1 MASNPFAVQYSS
13 GVDHLYCMFYY
24 IRKSVRFLCV
34 CYQEMKILIKYKR
47 HLIVIKLTIFDKE
60 IKLLLE
66 VFNWGH
72 RIFFWTGWVVLL
84 SFFAAPTA
92 IQRESKVVQK
102 NVMLKEIRDSFSQ
115 ETERLTNQEKKR
127 AKLLE
132 QTNEQKEKQTS
143 GKTLSNDDELLLK
156 RARLVSNS

>member
-1 MASNPFAVQYSS
+1 M
-13 GVDHLYCMFYY
+13 
-24 IRKSVRFLCV
+24 
-34 CYQEMKILIKYKR
+34 
-47 HLIVIKLTIFDKE
+47 
-60 IKLLLE
+60 
-66 VFNWGH
+66 
-72 RIFFWTGWVVLL
+72 
-84 SFFAAPTA
+84 
-92 IQRESKVVQK
+92 VQK